1 MLIRY
6 NNQTIRIKDRVS
18 FEVNYDMLDVICN
31 IIDAKGNVLMTGA
44 GKDRIGMERAVR
56 HINSSLHWRP
66 ENILK
71 IDAGWKITEHDPY
84 ANMG

>member
-1 MLIRY
+1 MLIRQ
-6 NNQTIRIKDRVS
+6 NNKTIEVKDRVS
-18 FEVNYDMLDVICN
+18 FEIKYIDFEIICN

-56 HINSSLHWRP
+56 HINSTLQWRP

-71 IDAGWKITEHDPY
+71 VDASWKITESDPY
-84 ANMG
+84 TNVG